1 MIVSL
6 KKNNEF
12 RTIYKKGHY
21 KAGKFLVMYVMP
33 NKKDINRIGITT
45 GKKFG
50 NSVQRNRM
58 KRIIR
63 ESYRL
68 SRDRMKTGYDII
80 FMARASE
87 RKADSPNRKLK
98 AVSIPTYKDVEKE
111 MKRLSN
117 ALGMFI

>member
-12 RTIYKKGHY
+12 RTIYKKGRY
-21 KAGKFLVMYVMP
+21 KAGKYLVMYVLP
-33 NKKDINRIGITT
+33 NKRDFNRIGITT

-68 SRDRMKTGYDII
+68 SREQMKVGYDII

-98 AVSIPTYKDVEKE
+98 AVFIPTYDEIKKE
-111 MKRLSN
+111 MNKLSN

>member
-12 RTIYKKGHY
+12 RTIYKKGRY
-21 KAGKFLVMYVMP
+21 KAGKYLVMYVMP
-33 NKKDINRIGITT
+33 NKKNINRIGITT
-45 GKKFG
+45 GKRFG

-68 SRDRMKTGYDII
+68 SRDRMKMGYDII

-98 AVSIPTYKDVEKE
+98 AVSVPTYKEIEKE
-111 MKRLSN
+111 MNRLSS

>member
-12 RTIYKKGHY
+12 RTIYKKGRY
-21 KAGKFLVMYVMP
+21 KAGKYLVMYVMP

-45 GKKFG
+45 GKRFG

-63 ESYRL
+63 GSYRL

-98 AVSIPTYKDVEKE
+98 AVSIPTYKEIEKE
-111 MKRLSN
+111 MNRLSS